1 MTPTFERIAF
11 TAEIQCNYLLRVP
24 VQASA
29 SPVVAIA
36 LHGYGQTPETMLRLT
51 SQMLQ
56 ERAIIASVA
65 APFQFYAAQGPGG
78 VAGYNWGVRDH
89 WDEAVRLH
97 HYIVDSVSAQLHG
110 RFGVTADRI
119 LLVGFSQPVGLNYR
133 YIGTRPNRVGG
144 VIGLCGGV
152 PKDWEE
158 GKYQSVS
165 TPILH
170 ISRDEDEY
178 FPVETVNGYPA
189 RLRLHATDVEFHL
202 LPGGHRFPSKA
213 GHVVDPWLARVFGV

>member
-1 MTPTFERIAF
+1 MSTSFERISF
-11 TAEIQCNYLLRVP
+11 PAEIHCTYLLRLPQPAPARPLIAV
-24 VQASA
+24 
-29 SPVVAIA
+29 A

-51 SQMLQ
+51 SQMLA

-65 APFQFYAAQGPGG
+65 APYPFYAAEGAGG
-78 VAGYNWGVRDH
+78 VTGYNWGVRDH
-89 WDEAVRLH
+89 WDEGVRLH
-97 HYIVDSVSAQLHG
+97 HFILDSVTAQLHA

-158 GKYQSVS
+158 GKYRSVT

-170 ISRDEDEY
+170 ISRDQDEF
-178 FPVETVNGYPA
+178 FPAEVSNGFPA
-189 RLRLHATDVEFHL
+189 RLRVHATDVEYYL
-202 LPGGHRFPSKA
+202 LPGAHRFPSKA
-213 GHVVDPWLARVFGV
+213 GYVIDPWLHRVFGV